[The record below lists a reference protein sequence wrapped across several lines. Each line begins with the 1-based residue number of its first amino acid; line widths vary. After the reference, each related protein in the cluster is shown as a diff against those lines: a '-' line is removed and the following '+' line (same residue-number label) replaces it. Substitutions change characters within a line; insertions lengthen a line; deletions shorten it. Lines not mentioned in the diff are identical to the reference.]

1 MCTRSELPTA
11 QIKVCLIGSGVR
23 CALCV
28 GVEKVSR
35 VKGQPLSRVYGGT
48 SYVVMWHVDL
58 LVLVRNHAVHF
69 LEDRSIYV
77 AFKHQSLV

>member
-11 QIKVCLIGSGVR
+11 QIKVCLKGSGVR

-28 GVEKVSR
+28 GVEKV
-35 VKGQPLSRVYGGT
+35 SRVYGGT